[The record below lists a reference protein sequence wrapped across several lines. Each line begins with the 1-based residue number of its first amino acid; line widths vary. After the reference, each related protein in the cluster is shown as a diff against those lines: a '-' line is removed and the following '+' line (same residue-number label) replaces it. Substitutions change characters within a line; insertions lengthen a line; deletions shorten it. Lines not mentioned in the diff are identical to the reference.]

1 MEFPKIGHPLS
12 SVIHSII
19 LYYIVWLQCD
29 EAGWRVPGHCG
40 SGGTVTATGEKLGVR
55 GSTRAFGKEAGAVLH
70 RLIGSLELYRHTGF
84 WKLKK
89 RQKSEIHS
97 PMRDARD
104 GSLKR
109 KRRPGMQVMAQH
121 NGATVGS
128 LRTTVQVLA
137 VLC

>member
-70 RLIGSLELYRHTGF
+70 RLIGSLQAHGL
-84 WKLKK
+84 L
-89 RQKSEIHS
+89 EIEKEAEIRN
-97 PMRDARD
+97 PLPNARCE
-104 GSLKR
+104 
-109 KRRPGMQVMAQH
+109 RREFEAKTKAGNASY
-121 NGATVGS
+121 G
-128 LRTTVQVLA
+128 TT
-137 VLC
+137 